1 MTRVQA
7 TPTATATIHAANTIP
22 FACLQRSARSFS
34 HATDPAESPRRTTV
48 AARLVGTICF
58 CPVPP
63 ATINSCCF
71 FCSFRSIHFCRSRG
85 SIPKSSTLHCRR
97 RGDNYD
103 TKYTCARDKEEEEG
117 DSPRRNLF
125 TPHNQQINT
134 GCTFYFWQFT
144 PLLIEWI
151 EHFLSVLYDITTLL

>member
-85 SIPKSSTLHCRR
+85 SIPKSSTFGGSVSTIGAGGVGTRFLLFPILCIARFRR
-97 RGDNYD
+97 LRPGAAAGLFFVGWWGDVG
-103 TKYTCARDKEEEEG
+103 KIR
-117 DSPRRNLF
+117 
-125 TPHNQQINT
+125 
-134 GCTFYFWQFT
+134 
-144 PLLIEWI
+144 
-151 EHFLSVLYDITTLL
+151 TLVNPFPANNCSCCCCD